1 MSRILRFEPAS
12 QPQNLQAEPEQLERV
27 SNLLTKN
34 SSFTKAVANSLGCGG
49 VRLNLRGAYKTT
61 FTTR

>member
-34 SSFTKAVANSLGCGG
+34 SSFTNSLGCGG